1 MLTAMMPS
9 ARTREHGNARG
20 GRGFTLVEILV
31 SLVVLTIGL
40 LGIAMLQILSKRSNF
55 EAVERTVA
63 SNMANFI
70 IERMRA
76 NPGSLTT
83 YAGTQESPLD
93 TLGGG
98 SISSEPTPTCGASTS
113 TCTTAELAGHDRW
126 LLEQMLD
133 NTVSGLVKPRTC
145 LTTSV
150 PGATTDRTG
159 AYTVTIVWRGATEL
173 VNLNTTNT
181 CGATSGEYD
190 RTSGDNAHRRILAVT
205 TYITT
210 AN

>member
-1 MLTAMMPS
+1 MLTAMTPS
-9 ARTREHGNARG
+9 ARTREHGNARR
-20 GRGFTLVEILV
+20 GRGFTLIEILV

-40 LGIAMLQILSKRSNF
+40 LGIAMLQLLSKRSNF

-83 YAGTQESPLD
+83 YAGTQESPSD

-113 TCTTAELAGHDRW
+113 TCTSADLAEHDRW

-133 NTVSGLVKPRTC
+133 NTASGLVKPRTC

-150 PGATTDRTG
+150 PAATTDRTG

-173 VNLNTTNT
+173 VNLSTTNT
-181 CGATSGEYD
+181 CGATSGGYD
-190 RTSGDNAHRRILAVT
+190 KTSGDNAYRRILAVT